1 MKGPLSMLAR
11 LLGHLGKGRRGECVQ
26 LCTSGIT
33 EEGGEAAGVSAPM
46 GHTHMEAFRVSLK
59 ADLPTVVSQKLLEPM
74 GLPRVRHDR
83 HNTCTLGP
91 LSSLL
96 VLSGVPPTTPWG

>member
-59 ADLPTVVSQKLLEPM
+59 ADLRMRIWVQVCYLGVVLGCKNERIGQIRQKK
-74 GLPRVRHDR
+74 PRED
-83 HNTCTLGP
+83 
-91 LSSLL
+91 
-96 VLSGVPPTTPWG
+96 VLMSRS